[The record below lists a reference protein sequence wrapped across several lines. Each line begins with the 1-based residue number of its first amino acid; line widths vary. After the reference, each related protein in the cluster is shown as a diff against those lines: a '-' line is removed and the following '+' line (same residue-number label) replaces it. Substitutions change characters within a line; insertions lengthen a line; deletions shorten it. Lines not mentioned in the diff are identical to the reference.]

1 MQFREWFQEQVFL
14 ELFDPEEI
22 EAFEPEDATWDTS
35 PDDKSE
41 SWTFRFNVKS
51 DTEKSCYGGP
61 CYYVSIGKNGYIDF
75 GHAQTGTQDRFGARS
90 GEDIET
96 SGNKKVSTTAGKE
109 VMYSILKGIGEIIK
123 KHKPSELRWTPVTK
137 TRYDAPNSRAR
148 EKVYK
153 LWAIK
158 ALFPQYYVPVSKSHW
173 VRRDK
178 YDAEYVPRGLPEL
191 PKTIES
197 NKEKGRLADEMMEK
211 SDEMRQAMALSREEE
226 QRRAR
231 EEQARIMVA
240 DTYHNPQQL
249 QIGDKVIVK
258 TGTSQGQMGN
268 IKRFEA
274 RWGDLFVYIDSDTGE
289 EIRKD
294 IREVVKATES
304 HLATRNRQ
312 VGEFMRRRNPENLE
326 RGERIICVD
335 KDYDGNF
342 GREGVIVSID
352 TTQSHEDVLYA
363 NVKMDGEEYERQ
375 VPMGSIVRLTR
386 PNRQMANRKI
396 REYKQ
401 EIESNQ
407 RRLAQE
413 YISRYSM
420 DERTRRYLEDP
431 QYNPKKLKIGD
442 EVKIHAMI
450 GSTVDRRGII
460 TGAAYDSYSRLHFR
474 VLFLDRYEDQF
485 YTPDKL
491 IKVRVRSTTINAQ
504 G

>member
-1 MQFREWFQEQVFL
+1 M
-14 ELFDPEEI
+14 
-22 EAFEPEDATWDTS
+22 
-35 PDDKSE
+35 
-41 SWTFRFNVKS
+41 
-51 DTEKSCYGGP
+51 
-61 CYYVSIGKNGYIDF
+61 
-75 GHAQTGTQDRFGARS
+75 
-90 GEDIET
+90 
-96 SGNKKVSTTAGKE
+96 
-109 VMYSILKGIGEIIK
+109 
-123 KHKPSELRWTPVTK
+123 
-137 TRYDAPNSRAR
+137 
-148 EKVYK
+148 
-153 LWAIK
+153 
-158 ALFPQYYVPVSKSHW
+158 
-173 VRRDK
+173 
-178 YDAEYVPRGLPEL
+178 
-191 PKTIES
+191 
-197 NKEKGRLADEMMEK
+197 
-211 SDEMRQAMALSREEE
+211 
-226 QRRAR
+226 
-231 EEQARIMVA
+231 
-240 DTYHNPQQL
+240 
-249 QIGDKVIVK
+249 
-258 TGTSQGQMGN
+258 
-268 IKRFEA
+268 
-274 RWGDLFVYIDSDTGE
+274 
-289 EIRKD
+289 
-294 IREVVKATES
+294 
-304 HLATRNRQ
+304 
-312 VGEFMRRRNPENLE
+312 
-326 RGERIICVD
+326 
-335 KDYDGNF
+335 
-342 GREGVIVSID
+342 IVSID
-352 TTQSHEDVLYA
+352 ITQSHEDVLYA